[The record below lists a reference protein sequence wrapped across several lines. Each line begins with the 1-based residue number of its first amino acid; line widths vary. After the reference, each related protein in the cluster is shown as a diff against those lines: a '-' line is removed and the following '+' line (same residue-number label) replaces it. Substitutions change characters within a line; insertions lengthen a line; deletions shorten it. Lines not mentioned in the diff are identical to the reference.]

1 MTQQELTEKQL
12 AILEEIQE
20 IVTVGEQK
28 LEAFI
33 EESAKTTEKWRLKA
47 EAKRAAAQKHEV

>member
-1 MTQQELTEKQL
+1 MKQQELTEKQL

-28 LEAFI
+28 LEEFI
-33 EESAKTTEKWRLKA
+33 EESVKATEKWRLKA
-47 EAKRAAAQKHEV
+47 EAKRAAAQKQEV